1 MIKFFRKIRQN
12 LLSEGKTQRYIKY
25 ALGEIVLVVIGILI
39 ALQINNWNQGRLA
52 LDRERVTLSNL
63 NSEFRD
69 NLEDL
74 DSINNIL
81 LRAIDANEL
90 IFNMIRA
97 EPVEHSVNID
107 SLLTRAITSPSWKP
121 SEFVLN
127 ELKNSDGLAKLN
139 DNHLKKQLFQWSRFF
154 NELQE
159 TMAQLEDTNKDLI
172 LFIRENG
179 SLRNVDVESELF
191 NYRRSQL
198 GIENAKLLQD
208 FKFENIIDDK
218 LYVLIEAKND
228 YARAKVL
235 IEEILQSTSTE

>member
-1 MIKFFRKIRQN
+1 
-12 LLSEGKTQRYIKY
+12 
-25 ALGEIVLVVIGILI
+25 VVIGILI

-52 LDRERVTLSNL
+52 QERERLTLSNL
-63 NSEFRD
+63 NSEFSD
-69 NLEDL
+69 NLQDL

-81 LRAIDANEL
+81 LQSIEANEL
-90 IFNMIRA
+90 IFNMIQA
-97 EPVEHSVNID
+97 EPVANTVNID
-107 SLLTRAITSPSWKP
+107 SLLSRAITSPSWKP

-127 ELKNSDGLAKLN
+127 ELKNSDGLSKLN
-139 DNHLKKQLFQWSRFF
+139 NDDLKKQLFQWSRFF

-159 TMAQLEDTNKDLI
+159 TMTQLEDTNRDLI
-172 LFIRENG
+172 LFIRDHG
-179 SLRNVDVESELF
+179 SLRNVDVESETF

-198 GIENAKLLQD
+198 GIENATLLRN

-235 IEEILQSTSTE
+235 IGEILESTSTE

>member
-1 MIKFFRKIRQN
+1 MIQFFRKLRQN
-12 LLSEGKTQRYIKY
+12 LIAEGKTGRYFKY
-25 ALGEIVLVVIGILI
+25 ARGEIVLVVIGILI

-97 EPVEHSVNID
+97 ESVEHSVNID

-139 DNHLKKQLFQWSRFF
+139 DNDLKRQLFQWSRFF

-191 NYRRSQL
+191 KYRRSQL
-198 GIENAKLLQD
+198 GIENAKLLQN